1 MARAVDWKFPLA
13 IGIVL
18 TVQTLFDFTPPGP
31 WNSRSFT
38 RGVLGLTG
46 LCLIYV
52 AWFRFTFNKKGIIP
66 SISLWKNPNKSWKSV
81 FLFSII
87 CLAAVFTIN
96 NTNLSDK
103 LPETSGMILMLIAC
117 LGLLNS
123 LYVWLVTSGILLE
136 EE

>member
-13 IGIVL
+13 VGIAL
-18 TVQTLFDFTPPGP
+18 TVQTLFDFAPSGP

-38 RGVLGLTG
+38 RGVLGLIG

-52 AWFRFTFNKKGIIP
+52 AWFRFTFDRKGIIP
-66 SISLWKNPNKSWKSV
+66 SISLWKNPNKSWKTV
-81 FLFSII
+81 LLFSII
-87 CLAAVFTIN
+87 CLATVFTIN
-96 NTNLSDK
+96 NTNLSGK

>member
-38 RGVLGLTG
+38 RGVLGLIG

-52 AWFRFTFNKKGIIP
+52 AWFRFTFNKNGIIP
-66 SISLWKNPNKSWKSV
+66 SISLWKNPNKSWKRV
-81 FLFSII
+81 LLFSII

>member
-66 SISLWKNPNKSWKSV
+66 SISLWKNPNKSWKRV
-81 FLFSII
+81 LLFSII